1 MEADAGRF
9 NLRHH
14 RRWDPLNPT
23 PIQGFVTGHP
33 EHLLLQRGL
42 HGLIDAL
49 QALLVQFD
57 VDAQIELAA
66 ELFIQLVEQLLA
78 AVEQIVEIIV

>member
-1 MEADAGRF
+1 MESWCWPLPTCAITADGI
-9 NLRHH
+9 
-14 RRWDPLNPT
+14 PLTQP
-23 PIQGFVTGHP
+23 QSRGLLLVA